1 MKNGVIILWLAALL
15 ALGACSKKTAP
26 ATLPKETVQSGTD
39 EAEKSA
45 APKTNRMNEVQITPE
60 AAKEAGID
68 TLPARPGVLHEVL
81 PLYGLIQ
88 PNAERMRAV
97 SARYAGVVKTVT
109 KRVGDAVR
117 SGEVLA
123 SVESNESL
131 QTYPVTAPIAGIVTA
146 RDVNPGET
154 VGEKALFTIADLSTV
169 WVELS
174 LFPNDLSRV
183 RVGQNVRVKSVD
195 GGLSGSGRLVWV
207 SVLGTSESQ
216 SVTARVL
223 LENRNHQ
230 WTPGLYVSGEVILS
244 EATVALAV
252 RASAVQS
259 VEEQS
264 VVFVRNAEGYE
275 VRPVKLGRRDSE
287 VIEVLDGL
295 RPGEP
300 YVASG
305 SFLVKAELG
314 KAGAKDED

>member
-1 MKNGVIILWLAALL
+1 MKNGVIIAWLATLL
-15 ALGACSKKTAP
+15 ALGACNKKSAP
-26 ATLPKETVQSGTD
+26 GTLPKESVQTGTA
-39 EAEKSA
+39 EAEKSE
-45 APKTNRMNEVQITPE
+45 APKSGTVNEVQISPE

-68 TLPARPGVLHEVL
+68 TLPAGPAVLHEVL

-123 SVESNESL
+123 RVESNESL
-131 QTYPVTAPIAGIVTA
+131 QTYAVTAPIAGIVTA
-146 RDVNPGET
+146 RDANPGET
-154 VGEKALFTIADLSTV
+154 VAEKALFTVADLSTV

-174 LFPNDLSRV
+174 LFPSDLSRV

-195 GGLSGSGRLVWV
+195 GGLTGSGRLVWV
-207 SVLGTSESQ
+207 SALGSSESQ

-223 LENRNHQ
+223 LENRDHQ
-230 WTPGLYVSGEVILS
+230 WTPGLYVSGEVILR
-244 EATVALAV
+244 EATVPLAV
-252 RASAVQS
+252 RATAIQS

-264 VVFVRNAEGYE
+264 VVFVRNVRGFE
-275 VRPVKLGRRDSE
+275 VRPVKLGRHDSE

-305 SFLVKAELG
+305 SFLVKAELA